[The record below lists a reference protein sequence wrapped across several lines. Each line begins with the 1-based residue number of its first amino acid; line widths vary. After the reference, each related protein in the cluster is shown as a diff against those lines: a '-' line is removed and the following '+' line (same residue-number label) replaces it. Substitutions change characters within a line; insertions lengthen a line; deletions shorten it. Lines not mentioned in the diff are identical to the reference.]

1 MDDIQVFQFICAA
14 FTIYLYKFPLFF
26 SSPILPLVPSMLVSL
41 PRHPSLHI
49 LQHLFSLVLTLLCE
63 SFGGPLVAMSGAPSF
78 FVWLKVTEPTTKKV
92 VQFCSA
98 TFPVRPAPP
107 HPFGQTRSMVLKFM
121 QTCYSFKVYRVFA
134 IAALLEHQKHQ
145 ICHNRCLKCVSSFWY
160 QLCAN
165 IQQPQNSQPVMAPND
180 FLSCLPQVQ
189 QDQILCLV
197 SLSLTQY
204 IKNIWMFEWLKWQ

>member
-1 MDDIQVFQFICAA
+1 MLASWGAGGMDDIQVFQFICAA

-98 TFPVRPAPP
+98 TFPVQPAPP
-107 HPFGQTRSMVLKFM
+107 RLPSCGARTPPYVMCFAPSWRTCPLSPASPSMK
-121 QTCYSFKVYRVFA
+121 S
-134 IAALLEHQKHQ
+134 Q
-145 ICHNRCLKCVSSFWY
+145 ICA
-160 QLCAN
+160 Q
-165 IQQPQNSQPVMAPND
+165 
-180 FLSCLPQVQ
+180 
-189 QDQILCLV
+189 
-197 SLSLTQY
+197 SLAH
-204 IKNIWMFEWLKWQ
+204 